1 LARIRDVPGASLVP
15 RVYLDR
21 QSWLHQVYKSY
32 EADLRTVV
40 ADEPVAEG
48 PELGS
53 AKTPVCR

>member
-1 LARIRDVPGASLVP
+1 
-15 RVYLDR
+15 VYLDR